1 MNKLLKY
8 VAALLTAAG
17 MLLPY
22 ATAFAADSGQ
32 ATIRVE
38 GEEYQSASS
47 EFRPKASEA
56 FSNNTMVE
64 LYGNYSLD
72 KVYQLKYNVTVPE
85 AGSYNLYVS
94 SSKVGVNFT
103 CRYTVTVNDSEEL
116 DTLNAKHVR
125 DVECP
130 PYANTMAYYNL
141 GEFAFKK
148 GGNTVTFTISQR
160 RELAGNPAHVFF
172 LDYFEVGRDTS
183 EKPVRSFAPSAE
195 LGVFTEG
202 GSVSYDVEYGY
213 MDGEA
218 HKLKL
223 CVTDYWGA
231 EVINDEITVP
241 AYARKKVLNLGRMEN
256 GWYSLKISDDYDNV
270 LASSSFS
277 VIPVSTVKKSDE
289 TPFGM
294 DAALAWLVSSDK
306 ITPYANAIKAA
317 GVNWIRDRFRWRE
330 LESTKGVYDFSKMDK
345 VVDAQC
351 KDLNI
356 LEVFH
361 DVPNWSKPNGT
372 TLSEDLFD
380 IYNFAKEFGKHYDGK
395 VSGLEIFNEVDSES
409 YNLDTAEKYSAFTK
423 AALIGLSDSGA
434 DMVKAPSSYSKYP
447 PFITPFPD
455 LVMQNGLMEYSDI
468 YNYHN
473 YSSYSGKELT
483 ATREAALR
491 AHQTIP
497 SAYGDT
503 TAPRWMTEGGMFT
516 PGNGKEPLDT
526 DKSAAVARFLVTSQV
541 QSLARGCDK
550 VFWFVLPAY
559 GENPNVFGLF
569 DYNDNPYP
577 SYTAEAVMTK
587 MLGKGKYKGIVQK
600 LPDGAYGYLFN
611 SGTNDVAVL
620 WSDKS
625 VNAQFKSDQPLTVTD
640 VMGGKKTYYPNKCG
654 YVLVPVYYD
663 PVYVTF
669 SGTCGEENYYP
680 QSYEERPMVKK
691 TYSDAKHIV
700 LKQNFASNIVEFRG
714 NVLDAQNPNEV
725 MVDVYN
731 FNDRPMTGTVTGTI
745 DGPITIETPVQNV
758 TVEPMSKATVT
769 FRLTVNQDAPLSGR
783 SNLSFTGNFGGEDT
797 TPSFLA
803 VTFSK
808 SVEPTKLIENASS
821 TTAWDL
827 TNIASGATAA
837 VSRGAEAGEITFEC
851 TFADA
856 NLNKN
861 WFYPF
866 LKIQDNSVFNDTKG
880 LTFSVKGEKD
890 LPNYNMNVFLYYKD
904 GTRFYVGSGFGVKE
918 GWRQIFI
925 PWEMF
930 RLYGDANVEN
940 QTKVDLSRV
949 TMMSIGINSG
959 ERSAKPY
966 TLKNIGVYNMDGA
979 VDITDRRL
987 EKITLSGIEDGALVQ
1002 SEGLQLTAQLPEET
1016 EIESVKVLV
1025 SEKEYTNFVRNG
1037 KTVTVDLSSLTTGAY
1052 QVLVVGYTKDGYAVR
1067 QDIDFMV
1074 K

>member
-1 MNKLLKY
+1 MKKPLKCI
-8 VAALLTAAG
+8 AALLSAAG
-17 MLLPY
+17 MLLSCT
-22 ATAFAADSGQ
+22 TAFAASDGQ

-38 GEEYQSASS
+38 GEEYQTASS
-47 EFRPKASEA
+47 EFKLKASEA
-56 FSNNTMVE
+56 FSNKTMVE
-64 LYGNYSLD
+64 LYGSYSLD

-85 AGSYNLYVS
+85 AGTYNLYVS
-94 SSKVGVNFT
+94 SSKVGVNYT
-103 CRYTVTVNDSEEL
+103 CRYTVAVNDSGEK
-116 DTLNAKHVR
+116 DTASAKHIR
-125 DVECP
+125 DVDCP
-130 PYANTMAYYNL
+130 PYVNTMAYYDL
-141 GEFAFKK
+141 GEFAFK
-148 GGNTVTFTISQR
+148 GGVNSVTFTIPQR
-160 RELAGNPAHVFF
+160 RDLAGNPAHVFF
-172 LDYFEVGRDTS
+172 LDYLEVGRDTS
-183 EKPVRSFAPSAE
+183 EKPIRSFAPSAE

-202 GSVSYDVEYGY
+202 GSVTYDVEYGY
-213 MDGEA
+213 MDGGA
-218 HKLKL
+218 HQLQL

-231 EVINDEITVP
+231 EVINDTLTVP
-241 AYARKKVLNLGRMEN
+241 AYARKKTLNLGRMDT
-256 GWYSLKISDDYDNV
+256 GWYSLKISDDDNV
-270 LASSSFS
+270 LVTSSFS
-277 VIPVSTVKKSDE
+277 VIPVSTVKKEDE

-294 DAALAWLVSSDK
+294 DAALAWLVSADK
-306 ITPYANAIKAA
+306 ITPYTKAVKAA
-317 GVNWIRDRFRWRE
+317 GITWIRDRFRWRE
-330 LESTKGVYDFSKMDK
+330 LEATKGVYNFTNLDK
-345 VVDAQC
+345 VIEAEY
-351 KDLNI
+351 KDMNI

-361 DVPNWSKPNGT
+361 DVPDWSKPNGA

-380 IYNFAKEFGKHYDGK
+380 VYNFAKAFGKHYDGK
-395 VSGLEIFNEVDSES
+395 VSGLEIFNEVDSEN

-447 PFITPFPD
+447 PFITTFPD
-455 LVMQNGLMEYSDI
+455 LVMQNGLMEYADV

-473 YSSYSGKELT
+473 YSSYSGNELT
-483 ATREAALR
+483 ATREVALR

-497 SAYGDT
+497 SAYNDT
-503 TAPRWMTEGGMFT
+503 TSPRWMTEGGMFT
-516 PGNGKEPLDT
+516 PANGREPLDAYT
-526 DKSAAVARFLVTSQV
+526 SANVARFLVTSQV
-541 QSLARGCDK
+541 QSLARGADK

-569 DYNDNPYP
+569 DFNDNPYP

-587 MLGKGKYKGIVQK
+587 MLGKGQYKGIVKK
-600 LPDGAYGYLFN
+600 LPDGANGYLFH

-620 WSDKS
+620 WSDRS
-625 VNAQFKSDQPLTVTD
+625 VMAQFKSDQPLTLTD

-654 YVLVPVYYD
+654 YVVVPVYYD
-663 PVYVTF
+663 PVYITF
-669 SGTCGEENYYP
+669 PEACSAENYYP

-714 NVLDAQNPNEV
+714 NVLDAENPNEV

-731 FNDRPMTGTVTGTI
+731 FNDKPMSGTVSGTI
-745 DGPITIETPVQNV
+745 DGPITIENAELPV

-769 FRLTVNQDAPLSGR
+769 FRLTVNEDAPLSGR
-783 SNLSFTGNFGGEDT
+783 SNLSFTGHFGGEDT

-808 SVEPTKLIENASS
+808 SVEPTKLIENASN
-821 TTAWDL
+821 TASWDV
-827 TNIASGATAA
+827 TNIADKASAT
-837 VSRGAEAGEITFEC
+837 VSRGDGTGEITFKC
-851 TFADA
+851 NFADA

-866 LKIQDNSVFNDTKG
+866 LKIKDGSVFDNTKG

-904 GTRFYVGSGFGVKE
+904 GTRFYVGTGFGVKE
-918 GWRQIFI
+918 GWRQLFI

-940 QTKVDLSRV
+940 QTKVDLSQV

-959 ERSAKPY
+959 ERDAKPY

-979 VDITDRRL
+979 ADITDRRL

-1002 SEGLQLTAQLPEET
+1002 SENLRLTAQLPEET
-1016 EIESVKVLV
+1016 EITSVRVLV
-1025 SEKEYTNFVRNG
+1025 SEKEYTNFVRQGN
-1037 KTVTVDLSSLTTGAY
+1037 TVTIDLSSLRTGAY
-1052 QVLVVGYTKDGYAVR
+1052 QVLVIGYTKDGYAVR
-1067 QDIDFMV
+1067 QDIDFLV

>member
-1 MNKLLKY
+1 MKKSLKY
-8 VAALLTAAG
+8 IAVLLSIVG
-17 MLLPY
+17 MLSFY
-22 ATAFAADSGQ
+22 TTAFSAEDGSAA
-32 ATIRVE
+32 IHVE
-38 GEEYQSASS
+38 GEEYQSANFTFQTYENGAYSNNKMGGLYGSFSS
-47 EFRPKASEA
+47 E
-56 FSNNTMVE
+56 T
-64 LYGNYSLD
+64 
-72 KVYQLKYNVTVPE
+72 VYKLRYNVTVPE
-85 AGSYNLYVS
+85 EGAYHIYAS

-103 CRYTVTVNDSEEL
+103 CRYTVAVNDSEEV
-116 DTLNAKHVR
+116 DTANAKHIR
-125 DVECP
+125 DVDCP
-130 PYANTMAYYNL
+130 NYANTMAYYDL
-141 GEFAFKK
+141 GEFEFRR
-148 GGNTVTFTISQR
+148 GGNVVTFTIPQGR
-160 RELAGNPAHVFF
+160 AMGGNPSHVFF
-172 LDYFEVGRDTS
+172 LDYFEVGQDTS
-183 EKPVRSFAPSAE
+183 EKPIKSFAPSAE

-202 GSVSYDVEYGY
+202 STVSYDVQYGY
-213 MDGEA
+213 MDDQE
-218 HKLKL
+218 HRLNL
-223 CVTDYWGA
+223 SVTDYWGA
-231 EVINDEITVP
+231 DVFNDTITVP
-241 AYARKKVLNLGRMEN
+241 AYARKKTLYLGQLDT
-256 GWYSLKISDDYDNV
+256 GWYSLKISDGDNV

-277 VIPVSTVKKSDE
+277 VIPVSTVKKEDE

-294 DAALAWLVSSDK
+294 DAALAWLVSADK
-306 ITPYANAIKAA
+306 VTPYANALKSA

-330 LESTKGVYDFSKMDK
+330 LEATKGVYDFSNMDK

-380 IYNFAKEFGKHYDGK
+380 IYNFAKAFGEHYDGR
-395 VSGLEIFNEVDSES
+395 VSGLEIFNEVDSEG

-434 DMVKAPSSYSKYP
+434 DIVKAPSSYSKYP

-455 LVMQNGLMEYSDI
+455 LVMQNGLMAYADI

-473 YSSYSGKELT
+473 YSSYSGNELT

-497 SAYGDT
+497 SAYNDT
-503 TAPRWMTEGGMFT
+503 TSPRWMTEAGMFT

-526 DKSAAVARFLVTSQV
+526 YKSAGVARFLVTSQV

-587 MLGKGKYKGIVQK
+587 MLGKGQYKGIVKK
-600 LPDGAYGYLFN
+600 LPDGANGYLFN

-620 WSDKS
+620 WADRS
-625 VNAQFKSDQPLTVTD
+625 VMTQFKSDQPLTLTD

-654 YVLVPVYYD
+654 YVAVPVYYD
-663 PVYVTF
+663 PVYISFPGRCDTV
-669 SGTCGEENYYP
+669 NYYP
-680 QSYEERPMVKK
+680 QSYEERPLVKK

-700 LKQNFASNIVEFRG
+700 LKQNTASNIVEFRG
-714 NVLDAQNPNEV
+714 NVLDADQPNDV

-731 FNDRPMTGTVTGTI
+731 FNDKPMSGTVTGTI
-745 DGPITIETPVQNV
+745 DGPITFENAELPV

-769 FRLTVNQDAPLSGR
+769 FRLTVNEDAPLSGR
-783 SNLSFTGNFGGEDT
+783 ANLSFTGTFDGEDT

-808 SVEPTKLIENASS
+808 SVEPTKLIENAAN
-821 TTAWDL
+821 TASWDVS
-827 TNIASGATAA
+827 NIASGATAT
-837 VSRGAEAGEITFEC
+837 VSRGNEAGEITFKC
-851 TFADA
+851 NFADA

-861 WFYPF
+861 WFYPY
-866 LKIQDNSVFNDTKG
+866 LKIKDNSVFTDTKG

-918 GWRQIFI
+918 GWRQLFI

-930 RLYGDANVEN
+930 RLFGDANVEN
-940 QTKVDLSRV
+940 ETKVDLSQV

-959 ERSAKPY
+959 ERDAKPY

-979 VDITDRRL
+979 ADITDRRL

-1002 SEGLQLTAQLPEET
+1002 SENLRLTAQLPEET

-1025 SEKEYTNFVRNG
+1025 SEKEYTNYVQQG
-1037 KTVTVDLSSLTTGAY
+1037 KTITIDLSSLHTGAY
-1052 QVLVVGYTKDGYAVR
+1052 QVLVIGYTKDGYAVR
-1067 QDIDFMV
+1067 QDIDFLV
-1074 K
+1074 Q